1 VRRRDSASP
10 FVTTDSKTSSSI
22 ENRAETQP
30 SSANES
36 MPRQKRRARD
46 GYTSTSGYG
55 SASSPVVYWSEFEN
69 QTEEPYTVSVDET
82 TSLLPWFQSRNPASD
97 GSDIG
102 VVAALRKIR
111 GAVESEVKTSA
122 NGLTTLF
129 YEKDLLSDEE
139 SGSED
144 SSSFNDRRYPII
156 HAPQRMALLNRGYA
170 LCVVGCTMLL
180 SSFGIV
186 GMLLNGEAIGIGAVL
201 VGFLISMTLEIVSLV
216 RFIMQGGYHAV
227 AWIGFCV
234 VGFVGAGFIPLVAL
248 TGN

>member
-1 VRRRDSASP
+1 M
-10 FVTTDSKTSSSI
+10 T
-22 ENRAETQP
+22 
-30 SSANES
+30 
-36 MPRQKRRARD
+36 RQKRRARN

-69 QTEEPYTVSVDET
+69 QTEEPYTVSIDET
-82 TSLLPWFQSRNPASD
+82 TSLLPWFQSRNPTSD
-97 GSDIG
+97 GADIG

-129 YEKDLLSDEE
+129 YEKDPLTDEE
-139 SGSED
+139 SASED

-156 HAPQRMALLNRGYA
+156 HASQRMALLNRGYA

-180 SSFGIV
+180 SSFGIA

-216 RFIMQGGYHAV
+216 RFIMYTHTLLPTSSP
-227 AWIGFCV
+227 V
-234 VGFVGAGFIPLVAL
+234 VRA
-248 TGN
+248 NCC